1 MKAFPYLALLLAI
14 SPSGCTYYG
23 ALTPPPPGRVA
34 SLNTSDNELR
44 LSRGVALAF
53 ECVTPGGNPCSEGVA
68 TVDDP
73 KIAQV
78 YPAHVGKLDRYMQG
92 TFTPASYVV
101 VGLTTGKTTLRI
113 PGEDPL
119 FVIVQE

>member
-1 MKAFPYLALLLAI
+1 MKAIPCLAFLLAAFA
-14 SPSGCTYYG
+14 SGCTYYG

-53 ECVTPGGNPCSEGVA
+53 ECVTPNGNPCSEGVA
-68 TVDDP
+68 TIDDP
-73 KIAQV
+73 KVAQV

-101 VGLTTGKTTLRI
+101 VGLAPGKTLLRI

-119 FVIVQE
+119 HVIVQE